1 MDEWIKK
8 WIREEG
14 DGEGPVITSASSS
27 HPLLRLS
34 YLEKCLQ
41 RVSQAPSHPWG
52 SVTTYCH
59 SLSPVENTTE
69 GSPQGYPHSKKRRIE
84 GKVQCVY
91 AVCIDIRVPSTTSF
105 IATTW
110 IRSIWYLAS
119 FKLLPL
125 VK

>member
-14 DGEGPVITSASSS
+14 DDEGPVITSASSS

-41 RVSQAPSHPWG
+41 RVSQAPSHPWS

-69 GSPQGYPHSKKRRIE
+69 ASPQGYPHSKKRRIE
-84 GKVQCVY
+84 GKVLCIY
-91 AVCIDIRVPSTTSF
+91 AVCIGVRVSSTTSF

-110 IRSIWYLAS
+110 IKSILSLAS
-119 FKLLPL
+119 FKLLHL